1 MGFVN
6 GFFQCGKDF
15 RILSQY
21 GGNMWET
28 VDGFHG
34 KGKEPLPQRWLL
46 SFNVA

>member
-34 KGKEPLPQRWLL
+34 IRKRAASAE
-46 SFNVA
+46 VALIF